1 MNGHAAFPSYHDLR
15 KRSDAPPGSSWGL
28 FGDSDE
34 LGTLNFLTPE
44 HRIRAAGLVRSGET
58 YSLDLPL
65 DAFPRPL
72 ISHRGALE
80 HTVFGLNEF
89 HRDDRI
95 DNLFPQA
102 TSQIDG
108 LRHFGHPD
116 YGFYN
121 GADPN
126 RLVAG
131 DPALGIQRFAE
142 HGIVGRGVL
151 LDIGR
156 YLETRGEPIDHS
168 RPASISPCILEET
181 ARHQGVEIEP
191 GDILML
197 RFGWLGHFLEQLA
210 EEAADGNPPPAAD
223 TGGPLVSAGLEQS
236 HDTAAWLWDHRIAL
250 AAADNVALEAWP
262 ATASELTVRAETD
275 GTLQPSSHTGMLHR
289 ILIPLLG
296 LAIGELWQLDEL
308 ATACHADQRY
318 DCMVTAAPLRLPG
331 GVGSPA
337 NAVAIR

>member
-1 MNGHAAFPSYHDLR
+1 MNHRDGLPSYHDLLGR
-15 KRSDAPPGSSWGL
+15 TDAPPGSSWGI
-28 FGDSDE
+28 FGANDD
-34 LGTLNFLTPE
+34 LGTLNFLTPAR
-44 HRIRAAGLVRSGET
+44 RIRAAGLVRGGLT

-65 DAFPRPL
+65 DAFPSPL
-72 ISHRGALE
+72 ISHRGSLQ

-121 GADPN
+121 GADPEK
-126 RLVAG
+126 LVAG
-131 DPALGIQRFAE
+131 DPTLGIQRYAE
-142 HGIVGRGVL
+142 HGIVGRAVL
-151 LDIGR
+151 LDVGR
-156 YLETRGEPIDHS
+156 YLEHIGDPIDYS
-168 RPASISPCILEET
+168 QPRSVPVRVLQET
-181 ARHQGVEIEP
+181 ARHQGVGIEP

-197 RFGWLGHFLEQLA
+197 RFGWLGNRLDQIKRDA
-210 EEAADGNPPPAAD
+210 QTGVD
-223 TGGPLVSAGLEQS
+223 TLSGAPLVSVGLEQS
-236 HDTAAWLWDHRIAL
+236 HDTAAWFWDNRIAL
-250 AAADNVALEAWP
+250 AAADNVALEVWP
-262 ATASELTVRAETD
+262 ASASDLTVHADTQ
-275 GTLQPSSHTGMLHR
+275 GTLPASSHTGMLHR

-308 ATACHADQRY
+308 AEACQTDGQY
-318 DCMVTAAPLRLPG
+318 DCMVAATPLRLPG
-331 GVGSPA
+331 GVGSPS

>member
-1 MNGHAAFPSYHDLR
+1 MNRHDGLPSYDELLAR
-15 KRSDAPPGSSWGL
+15 TDAPPGSSWGI
-28 FGDSDE
+28 FGEDDD

-44 HRIRAAGLVRSGET
+44 RRIRAAGLVRSGQT
-58 YSLDLPL
+58 CSLDLPL

-72 ISHRGALE
+72 ISHRGSLQ

-89 HRDDRI
+89 HRDDKI

-121 GADPN
+121 GTDAGK
-126 RLVAG
+126 LVAG
-131 DPALGIQRFAE
+131 DPTLGIQRYAE
-142 HGIVGRGVL
+142 HGIAGRGLL
-151 LDIGR
+151 LDVGR
-156 YLETRGEPIDHS
+156 YLEHIGDAIDYS
-168 RPASISPCILEET
+168 QPRSIPVRVLEET

-197 RFGWLGHFLEQLA
+197 RFGWLGHRLKQLSQEA
-210 EEAADGNPPPAAD
+210 ETGSD
-223 TGGPLVSAGLEQS
+223 TLSGAPLVSVGLEQS
-236 HDTAAWLWDHRIAL
+236 NDTAAWLWDHRVAL
-250 AAADNVALEAWP
+250 AAADNVALEVWP
-262 ATASELTVRAETD
+262 ATASKVSVRADTQ
-275 GTLQPSSHTGMLHR
+275 GTLSASSHTGMLHR

-308 ATACHADQRY
+308 AEICHADGRY
-318 DCMVTAAPLRLPG
+318 DCMVVAAPLRLPG
-331 GVGSPA
+331 GVGSPS

>member
-1 MNGHAAFPSYHDLR
+1 MNRDGGIPTYEELLSR
-15 KRSDAPPGSSWGL
+15 TDAPPGSSWGI
-28 FGDSDE
+28 FGADDE

-44 HRIRAAGLVRSGET
+44 RRQRAAALVRDGKT
-58 YSLDLPL
+58 HSLDLPL
-65 DAFPRPL
+65 DAFKQPL
-72 ISHRGALE
+72 ISHRGLLQ

-121 GADPN
+121 GADPVK
-126 RLVAG
+126 LVAG
-131 DPALGIQRFAE
+131 DGTLGIQRYAE
-142 HGIVGRGVL
+142 HGIAGRGVL
-151 LDIGR
+151 LDVGR
-156 YLETRGEPIDHS
+156 YLEYRGEAIDYS
-168 RPASISPCILEET
+168 VPLAIPATLLDET

-197 RFGWLGHFLEQLA
+197 RFGWLGHRLA
-210 EEAADGNPPPAAD
+210 QQRNEAESSSVSLS
-223 TGGPLVSAGLEQS
+223 TQPLVSVGLEQS
-236 HDTAAWLWDHRIAL
+236 HETAAWFWDHQVAL
-250 AAADNVALEAWP
+250 AAADNVALEVWP
-262 ATASELTVRAETD
+262 ASAS
-275 GTLQPSSHTGMLHR
+275 TLAVKADTEGSLPASSHTGMLHR

-296 LAIGELWQLDEL
+296 LAIGELWHLDEL
-308 ATACHADQRY
+308 AEACRADGRY
-318 DCMVTAAPLRLPG
+318 ECMVVAAPLRLPG
-331 GVGSPA
+331 GVGSPS